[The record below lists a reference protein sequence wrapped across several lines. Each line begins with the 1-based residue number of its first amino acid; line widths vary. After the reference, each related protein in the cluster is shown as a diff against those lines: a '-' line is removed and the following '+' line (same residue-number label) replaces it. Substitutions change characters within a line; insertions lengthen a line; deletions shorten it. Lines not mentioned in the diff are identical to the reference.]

1 MLPKVNRLQDSS
13 QFNLTTKTGSR
24 FSSESLHIYA
34 LPNKGSHTQVGFIV
48 NRQVGGSVTRH
59 LVSRKLRHNFA
70 NEIPKLSQ
78 NLILVVRVL
87 KARSNYA
94 SEVVSLI
101 GKINNKFANS
111 NKADL

>member
-1 MLPKVNRLQDSS
+1 
-13 QFNLTTKTGSR
+13 
-24 FSSESLHIYA
+24 
-34 LPNKGSHTQVGFIV
+34 
-48 NRQVGGSVTRH
+48 
-59 LVSRKLRHNFA
+59 LRHNFA

-87 KARSNYA
+87 KARSNYR

-111 NKADL
+111 NKADA

>member
-1 MLPKVNRLQDSS
+1 VLPKVNRLQDSS

-34 LPNKGSHTQVGFIV
+34 LPNKGGHTQIGFIV

-87 KARSNYA
+87 RARSNYR
-94 SEVVSLI
+94 SEVESLI